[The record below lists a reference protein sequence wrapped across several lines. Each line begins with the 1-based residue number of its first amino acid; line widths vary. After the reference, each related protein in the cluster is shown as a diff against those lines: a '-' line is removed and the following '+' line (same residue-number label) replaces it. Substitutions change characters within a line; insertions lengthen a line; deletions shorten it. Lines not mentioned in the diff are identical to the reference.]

1 MYVSIWTLCYYHH
14 IRKFDYPHIDM
25 KNKYPLSFLYNLP
38 AVLYY
43 FIILIFCIA
52 ISTIAFWYSNFY
64 FYYQTIENFETQR
77 QYFLTELLES
87 ELDLIHFN
95 SCFYKPNQFIRSQ
108 IIDNNKRPHIELS
121 CFDPKGDG
129 WKVENF
135 KESDLDH
142 TRTPIHYSK
151 VVFQNYRA
159 KMVLNINNTIR
170 PPFLMHAYRA
180 WTFSY
185 KEFLENSI
193 LYVDRRLYLRS
204 APLYGL
210 FIFFSLILFKLSSLA
225 RRSYKEQK
233 RYAAFLA
240 KKVKQEKEYNE
251 YLQQQLVDSQD
262 KFYEACKEKN
272 KYKEQIDNAKIQ
284 QNRIKNELKGIS
296 DRQAE
301 ITRYKKDPAQQNI
314 INSLNQEVEQLNQRK
329 NQLIKEKN
337 EQEQQIADLLQKLN
351 DSEQLSSQYE
361 RENKLL
367 QQEIDEKEKRTPK
380 YDDEFLTKLKNSIQK
395 LREDKNELMKENK
408 ELKEDRRKLNKENKE
423 LKEKISE
430 DHQFKS
436 ASNVFKKYEHEFII
450 YDGVWDKAKL
460 VILPG
465 ICNALDRRL
474 QTLISINDRL
484 INGQLGKPL
493 FEVFKE
499 ELSDQMFS
507 LRESETTMNAFSD
520 VRRFTHRG
528 QQKYMEIHFK
538 FAEGIR
544 MYFTFDAESEKV
556 HIGYFGPHLKTHDYK

>member
-233 RYAAFLA
+233 RYAASLA

-301 ITRYKKDPAQQNI
+301 ITRYKQDPAQQNI

-367 QQEIDEKEKRTPK
+367 QQEIDEKEKRTPRNF
-380 YDDEFLTKLKNSIQK
+380 DDLLIEAD
-395 LREDKNELMKENK
+395 EDIKK
-408 ELKEDRRKLNKENKE
+408 LKEDNKKLIKENEK
-423 LKEKISE
+423 LKEDNKKLSKEKTSE
-430 DHQFKS
+430 DPQFKS
-436 ASNVFKKYEHEFII
+436 ATNVFAKYRHEFII
-450 YDGVWDKAKL
+450 YDDVWTESKKITGASTCRNLEKALEKLDKINEYLIKNNYSVGKNL
-460 VILPG
+460 YDVFSDHFG
-465 ICNALDRRL
+465 KNEFAL
-474 QTLISINDRL
+474 N
-484 INGQLGKPL
+484 
-493 FEVFKE
+493 
-499 ELSDQMFS
+499 
-507 LRESETTMNAFSD
+507 ESEQTMA
-520 VRRFTHRG
+520 
-528 QQKYMEIHFK
+528 KYRDTRTFNGRVMEYHLILGDYRLHFD
-538 FAEGIR
+538 
-544 MYFTFDAESEKV
+544 FDKKSKKV
-556 HIGYFGPHLKTHDYK
+556 CIGYFGPHLPTKNY

>member
-95 SCFYKPNQFIRSQ
+95 SCSYKPNQFIRSQ

-301 ITRYKKDPAQQNI
+301 ITRYKQDPAQQNI

-367 QQEIDEKEKRTPK
+367 QQEIDEKEKRTPRNF
-380 YDDEFLTKLKNSIQK
+380 DDLLIEAD
-395 LREDKNELMKENK
+395 EDIKK
-408 ELKEDRRKLNKENKE
+408 LKEDNKKLIKENEK
-423 LKEKISE
+423 LKEDNKKLSKEKTSE
-430 DHQFKS
+430 DPQFKS
-436 ASNVFKKYEHEFII
+436 ATNVFAKYRHEFII
-450 YDGVWDKAKL
+450 YDDVWTESKKITGASTCRNLEKALEKLDKINEYLIKNNYSVGKNLYDVFSEHFGRNEFALNESEQTMAKYRDTRIFNGREMEYHL
-460 VILPG
+460 ILG
-465 ICNALDRRL
+465 DYRL
-474 QTLISINDRL
+474 Q
-484 INGQLGKPL
+484 
-493 FEVFKE
+493 FE
-499 ELSDQMFS
+499 
-507 LRESETTMNAFSD
+507 
-520 VRRFTHRG
+520 
-528 QQKYMEIHFK
+528 
-538 FAEGIR
+538 
-544 MYFTFDAESEKV
+544 FDKKSKKV
-556 HIGYFGPHLKTHDYK
+556 HIGRFGLHLPTKKY